1 MQQFETFDEILDF
14 AIVQERAAQ
23 AFYAK
28 MAADADDPERTQ
40 FYQSLVEQERKHEE
54 KLVGLKK
61 VSSQLSVPD
70 LEDLQKCGYLDAL
83 PLHPGVSFKELLQYL
98 IKKEKSAK
106 MLYTV
111 LANSVQ
117 RTELADLFTTL
128 ANEEAD
134 HADYFKKQYNET
146 VHNVS

>member
-1 MQQFETFDEILDF
+1 MVHFETFDEILDF

-23 AFYAK
+23 AFYANL
-28 MAADADDPERTQ
+28 AGEADNADMRR
-40 FYQSLVEQERKHEE
+40 FYESLVEQESIHEE
-54 KLVGLKK
+54 KLTDLKS
-61 VSSQLSVPD
+61 VCSQLSVPD

-83 PLHPGVSFKELLQYL
+83 PLHPEADLKQVLQYL

-117 RTELADLFTTL
+117 RSEMADLFNVL
-128 ANEEAD
+128 AAQEAD
-134 HADYFKKQYNET
+134 HAEFFKREFEELNAAVE
-146 VHNVS
+146 